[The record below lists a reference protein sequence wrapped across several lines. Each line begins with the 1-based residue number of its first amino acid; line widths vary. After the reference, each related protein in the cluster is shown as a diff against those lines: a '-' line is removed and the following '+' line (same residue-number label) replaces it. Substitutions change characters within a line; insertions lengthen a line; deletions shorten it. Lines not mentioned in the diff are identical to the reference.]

1 MIKFNYMIKIHMNE
15 SKHQFLIKRRE
26 GTGLNYFNNSEAFIE
41 YSNDMDD
48 IYKNFEEYNP
58 NKKRKILIVFDDI
71 IADMVSNE
79 KINPIVTE
87 F

>member
-1 MIKFNYMIKIHMNE
+1 MIKIHMNE

-48 IYKNFEEYNP
+48 IYKNFEEY
-58 NKKRKILIVFDDI
+58 K
-71 IADMVSNE
+71 
-79 KINPIVTE
+79 
-87 F
+87 